1 MSSTTSTTSHN
12 TQHTNKKSS
21 ISCPKTVTNAGSR
34 KFTLIGTVLVV
45 IMALGATTTAFA
57 SKLNK
62 TSLRERLSL
71 SDALQ
76 YLSYASS
83 KQLVDRYYN

>member
-1 MSSTTSTTSHN
+1 MSSTNTSY
-12 TQHTNKKSS
+12 TQHNFTNKKSS

-45 IMALGATTTAFA
+45 MLALGATTTAFA